1 MNMLT
6 RHALVAA
13 TAALAVAAALTM
25 VAQDVGAAPVD
36 RIAQTTTHTAAPAGE
51 ALLLA
56 AADMFCVTVSGS

>member
-13 TAALAVAAALTM
+13 TAALAVAAALTL
-25 VAQDVGAAPVD
+25 VAQDVGAMPVGSL
-36 RIAQTTTHTAAPAGE
+36 AQAHAHTAAPAGE

-56 AADMFCVTVSGS
+56 AADMFCTVSGS